1 MPLRRLLMLITFV
14 IGLAAATV
22 AGFVT
27 LTDGLADTSMVIL
40 GAISIVSLL
49 ASLALRRFGQSDT
62 AP

>member
-1 MPLRRLLMLITFV
+1 MKKTVFV
-14 IGLAAATV
+14 GTLAAAATV